1 MNFRDPHPSVRVQDG
16 AGGTGSKIVVDATRT
31 IDAGDLS
38 LPSREI
44 MEKARDTWRKAGLP
58 EFDVPRRLDL
68 RLDRS

>member
-1 MNFRDPHPSVRVQDG
+1 MGCARAAR
-16 AGGTGSKIVVDATRT
+16 VVDATRT

-44 MEKARDTWRKAGLP
+44 MEKARETWRKAGLP
-58 EFDVPRRLDL
+58 EFDIPKRLEL